1 MLKKDIEDTISK
13 TMAFQNH
20 DEARRPDNPKTLF
33 DGKIPTLEKGIY
45 RDASPMLQER
55 FENYGRWVNATHGI
69 WLSIQDMENLW
80 CDDIEDSTVDRI
92 KYHAECLK
100 EDWPNHAYS
109 LFKDNRLSLFAG
121 SDIGNES
128 IFLLWLDFEDE
139 PELWV
144 YDSNG
149 ESRYKNFNEYL
160 IAYLNDDLS
169 ASEHSWRA

>member
-1 MLKKDIEDTISK
+1 
-13 TMAFQNH
+13 
-20 DEARRPDNPKTLF
+20 
-33 DGKIPTLEKGIY
+33 
-45 RDASPMLQER
+45 
-55 FENYGRWVNATHGI
+55 
-69 WLSIQDMENLW
+69 LSIQDMENLW

>member
-1 MLKKDIEDTISK
+1 MLKKNIEDTISK

-100 EDWPNHAYS
+100 EDWPNHA
-109 LFKDNRLSLFAG
+109 
-121 SDIGNES
+121 
-128 IFLLWLDFEDE
+128 
-139 PELWV
+139 
-144 YDSNG
+144 
-149 ESRYKNFNEYL
+149 
-160 IAYLNDDLS
+160 
-169 ASEHSWRA
+169 